1 VSGTPEH
8 VAREARLIAR
18 GALKG
23 ALATSRRAGRPQA
36 QGHPY
41 VSKVGVAVDQGGAP
55 IFLFS
60 TLAAHTQDLLVDP
73 RASLLVEAPTTASN
87 PLEDARCTLV
97 GRVELLSGFEV
108 DAARATYLARH
119 PGAARYAGFGDFAPW
134 RMHVEK
140 VHFVGGFGRAKWFK
154 GTDYSSFAPNLVRA
168 QTEILDGL
176 NAEKSTD
183 IYALAA
189 HAMGRSVGRAGR
201 GWQAV
206 GLDADG
212 LCLRNEKGVSLRID
226 FVSAAHDVRGWK
238 SRFQT
243 MLKRAYA

>member
-1 VSGTPEH
+1 V
-8 VAREARLIAR
+8 R

-41 VSKVGVAVDQGGAP
+41 VSKVGVAADQGGAP

-108 DAARATYLARH
+108 DAARAIYLTRH

-154 GTDYSSFAPNLVRA
+154 GTDYSSSAPNLVRV

-176 NAEKSTD
+176 NVEKSAD
-183 IYALAA
+183 ICALAA
-189 HAMGRSVGRAGR
+189 HAMGRPVSRSAGRVGR
-201 GWQAV
+201 GWQAI

-212 LCLRNEKGVSLRID
+212 LCLRNEKGASLRVD
-226 FVSAAHDVRGWK
+226 FVSAAQDVRGWK

-243 MLKRAYA
+243 MLKRTYA